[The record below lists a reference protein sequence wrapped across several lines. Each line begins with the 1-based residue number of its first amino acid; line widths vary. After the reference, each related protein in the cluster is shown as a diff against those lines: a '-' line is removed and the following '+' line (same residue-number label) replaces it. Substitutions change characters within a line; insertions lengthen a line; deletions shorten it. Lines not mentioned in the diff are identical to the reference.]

1 MDVVS
6 NKSEMMANPEGQGMD
21 TGSWRCW
28 RTTVCVDCVLN
39 LDDGCVKVQ
48 HTIVHNFCDFS
59 DYTRPLLHWFY
70 VIRE

>member
-1 MDVVS
+1 M
-6 NKSEMMANPEGQGMD
+6 
-21 TGSWRCW
+21 
-28 RTTVCVDCVLN
+28 CVDCVLN